1 MTQKLPPP
9 KHLSPLDTHQIAKTA
24 DQIPTPSAMRA
35 TDFIALFPMGD
46 LIEEDIEIVIRQ
58 ADSPLPVATDD
69 AALQTAEALEAKVDA
84 LVAATKGPDAVDTAN
99 FFTRRRIKRSN

>member
-46 LIEEDIEIVIRQ
+46 LIEEDIEIAISQ
-58 ADSPLPVATDD
+58 AGSPLPVATDD
-69 AALQTAEALEAKVDA
+69 AALQVAEALQAKVDA
-84 LVAATKGPDAVDTAN
+84 LVEATKGPDVVDTTD
-99 FFTRRRIKRSN
+99 FFTRRRIKGRN